1 MASPIL
7 HIKDAYYF
15 DVPKFLWRADYQGVA
30 PEANN
35 PFPEFWVRLDPDYQ
49 LWEAKSLYD
58 SELKGRVDDLPEW
71 SDLRHE
77 FLHWQHEGTNHGK
90 PFTTFILETKEWFP
104 ESDDFGQSLQFENY
118 TAHYDEHPWS
128 QSKIDS
134 YNTALHGRVLIPQP
148 FGQLK
153 NLYQPASGFCI
164 SKFMIIEVV
173 VGLIIMVL
181 FIRLAAKLRSSN
193 VPKGRL
199 TNMLEAI
206 LVFMRDEVA
215 RPAIGHGADK
225 FVPLLWTIFFF
236 VLGCNLMGML
246 PWAGA
251 PTASFSVTLALAGL
265 TFLTGV
271 VTGSIK
277 FGPIGFWLNQVPSM
291 DLPLVMAVVLKPML
305 WVIEVVGLFI
315 KHAVLGVRLLANM
328 LAGHMV
334 LLGIM
339 GIAFS
344 IEGASTPLWWITAP
358 MSVVGST
365 LFSCLELF
373 VAFLQAYI
381 FVFLSALFIGAA
393 NHRH

>member
-1 MASPIL
+1 
-7 HIKDAYYF
+7 
-15 DVPKFLWRADYQGVA
+15 
-30 PEANN
+30 
-35 PFPEFWVRLDPDYQ
+35 
-49 LWEAKSLYD
+49 
-58 SELKGRVDDLPEW
+58 
-71 SDLRHE
+71 
-77 FLHWQHEGTNHGK
+77 
-90 PFTTFILETKEWFP
+90 
-104 ESDDFGQSLQFENY
+104 
-118 TAHYDEHPWS
+118 
-128 QSKIDS
+128 
-134 YNTALHGRVLIPQP
+134 
-148 FGQLK
+148 
-153 NLYQPASGFCI
+153 
-164 SKFMIIEVV
+164 MIIEVV

-193 VPKGRL
+193 VPRGRL

-251 PTASFSVTLALAGL
+251 PTASFSVTLALASL
-265 TFLTGV
+265 TFLTGI

-291 DLPLVMAVVLKPML
+291 DLPMVMAVVLKPML

-315 KHAVLGVRLLANM
+315 KHGVLGVRLLANM

-344 IEGASTPLWWITAP
+344 IEGASTPWWWITAP